1 MKPFRENY
9 RRGERI
15 QRTGRQQGR
24 TQTERV
30 RKVERRETEFKTKMK
45 YDLTQRHEK
54 KLREAKV
61 GRDRQGGQGELSGRG
76 TGEVERKRSQDT
88 GENKL

>member
-15 QRTGRQQGR
+15 QRTGRQQGENTDR
-24 TQTERV
+24 TSQ
-30 RKVERRETEFKTKMK
+30 KVERQETEFETKMR
-45 YDLTQRHEK
+45 YNLTQRNEK
-54 KLREAKV
+54 KLREAKL

-76 TGEVERKRSQDT
+76 TGEEERKR
-88 GENKL
+88 